1 MNMVIFIMA
10 GDDMAPQPYP
20 QAILR
25 EMFRRRAA
33 VSRWQESKKGTPYV
47 HTEPS
52 HY

>member
-1 MNMVIFIMA
+1 MVIFIMA